1 METLLIVVGI
11 LLLPAIGIFVT
22 AGVVH
27 WRRGNEI
34 LKEIE
39 EWERRN
45 NA

>member
-1 METLLIVVGI
+1 METLLIIIGI
-11 LLLPAIGIFVT
+11 ALLLAIGICII